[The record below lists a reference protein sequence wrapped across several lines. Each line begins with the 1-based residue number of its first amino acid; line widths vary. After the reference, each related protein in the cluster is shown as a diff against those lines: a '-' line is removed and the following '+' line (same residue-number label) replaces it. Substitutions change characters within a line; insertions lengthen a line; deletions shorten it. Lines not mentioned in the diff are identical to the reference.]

1 MSSFKRTAAAWVLRQ
16 AARRAAESTARR
28 RQAWANPGP
37 TGTGTNGGWAGGSRP
52 GTRPS
57 SPDGTGAD
65 SRPDEGQPGWAR
77 PTGPRSTTMPVRVE
91 DIVRRAWPL
100 LDTPANRER
109 AARFVERMRT
119 VANTPR

>member
-16 AARRAAESTARR
+16 AARRAAESATRR

-37 TGTGTNGGWAGGSRP
+37 TGTGTNGGWAGGSWTGAQP
-52 GTRPS
+52 SGT
-57 SPDGTGAD
+57 GTTGAD
-65 SRPDEGQPGWAR
+65 SRQAEGQPGWAR
-77 PTGPRSTTMPVRVE
+77 STGPRSSAMPMRVE

-119 VANTPR
+119 VANSPR

>member
-16 AARRAAESTARR
+16 AARRVAESSARR
-28 RQAWANPGP
+28 RQSWANPGP
-37 TGTGTNGGWAGGSRP
+37 TGTGTNGGWAGGSWP
-52 GTRPS
+52 GARPS
-57 SPDGTGAD
+57 SAGATGAG
-65 SRPDEGQPGWAR
+65 PAEGQPSWAQSA
-77 PTGPRSTTMPVRVE
+77 GPRTTAMPMRVE
-91 DIVRRAWPL
+91 DLVRRAWPL

>member
-1 MSSFKRTAAAWVLRQ
+1 
-16 AARRAAESTARR
+16 
-28 RQAWANPGP
+28 
-37 TGTGTNGGWAGGSRP
+37 
-52 GTRPS
+52 
-57 SPDGTGAD
+57 
-65 SRPDEGQPGWAR
+65 
-77 PTGPRSTTMPVRVE
+77 MPMRVE